1 MRIYPKNLGFSTSYT
16 LASDAVQG
24 AYSVT
29 LTAAPSGISP
39 GSIVT
44 IDENATND
52 PEAYLNGNI
61 TSSGNRAAGS
71 LTWFVRSS
79 SRWAIQNVE
88 VVSVT
93 GNVVTF
99 DTPIE
104 YPFHTSST
112 CSGCASPADHPQ

>member
-44 IDENATND
+44 IDENATNH

-61 TSSGNRAAGS
+61 TSS
-71 LTWFVRSS
+71 
-79 SRWAIQNVE
+79 
-88 VVSVT
+88 
-93 GNVVTF
+93 
-99 DTPIE
+99 
-104 YPFHTSST
+104 
-112 CSGCASPADHPQ
+112 SGTQGGWGR